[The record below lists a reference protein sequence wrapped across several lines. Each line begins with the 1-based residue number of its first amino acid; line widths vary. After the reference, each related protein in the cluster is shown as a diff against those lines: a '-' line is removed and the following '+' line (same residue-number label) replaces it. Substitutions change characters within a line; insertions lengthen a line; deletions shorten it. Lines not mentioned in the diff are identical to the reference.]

1 MHTKLGSISPRALR
15 RNSDGSTRQWWQI
28 GIGGL
33 FVLLCVV
40 GLLLPSSYVVESPG
54 PTLNVLGKVDG
65 EDAIVI
71 TGATTYKDSG
81 KLLMTT
87 VNATGLPSSP
97 ALNAEVLWAWVS
109 PERTVMPRE
118 VVYPSNQ
125 TGDEYQKETEE
136 QMHSAQSA
144 ADKQALAY
152 LAAQGV
158 DTSAI
163 KVSMDGGDVGG
174 PSAGLMYT
182 LGTIDK
188 LTEVNETGGKTI
200 AGTGTMDSSGKVGAI
215 GGIRLKLIAAKRD
228 GATWFLAPSSNC
240 DEVVGNVPNGLRDV
254 SVSTLDEAYKA
265 LVAIGEGKADS
276 LPHCTVSSGT
286 DQ

>member
-1 MHTKLGSISPRALR
+1 
-15 RNSDGSTRQWWQI
+15 
-28 GIGGL
+28 
-33 FVLLCVV
+33 VLLCVV

-65 EDAIVI
+65 EDAIAI
-71 TGATTYKDSG
+71 TGATIYKDSG

>member
-136 QMHSAQSA
+136 QMHSAQSV

>member
-15 RNSDGSTRQWWQI
+15 RNSDGSTRRWWQI

-40 GLLLPSSYVVESPG
+40 GLVLPSSYVVESPG

-65 EDAIVI
+65 EDAIAI